1 MTRSGID
8 ESRADA
14 LAAAAAALD
23 KQASDVAILDVH
35 GLIVITDF
43 FVLASGGSSR
53 QVVTVVDAVEE
64 TLRRRGRRPL
74 RREGET
80 EGSWVLLDFG
90 DLVVHVFA
98 EEERGFYDLERLW
111 GDAPRVPLP
120 DATPAAG

>member
-1 MTRSGID
+1 MTRSGLD

-23 KQASDVAILDVH
+23 KQATDVAILDVH
-35 GLIVITDF
+35 SLIVITDF

-64 TLRRRGRRPL
+64 ALRRRGRKPL

-80 EGSWVLLDFG
+80 EGSWVLLDYG
-90 DLVVHVFA
+90 DLVIHVFA

-111 GDAPRVPLP
+111 GDAPRVAVP
-120 DATPAAG
+120 DGASAAG

>member
-14 LAAAAAALD
+14 LVAAAAALD

-35 GLIVITDF
+35 GHIVITDF

-64 TLRRRGRRPL
+64 ALRRRGRKPL

-80 EGSWVLLDFG
+80 EGSWVLLDYG

-98 EEERGFYDLERLW
+98 EDERGFYDLERLW
-111 GDAPRVPLP
+111 GDAPRVPVP
-120 DATPAAG
+120 DSAPAPG

>member
-14 LAAAAAALD
+14 LVAAAAALD

-35 GLIVITDF
+35 GHIVITDF

-64 TLRRRGRRPL
+64 ALRRRGRKPL

-80 EGSWVLLDFG
+80 EGSWVLLDYG

-98 EEERGFYDLERLW
+98 EDERGFYDLERLW
-111 GDAPRVPLP
+111 GDAPRVPVP
-120 DATPAAG
+120 DGAPAAG